1 MDSLSYLRGRRM
13 WAAPD
18 FVVWGQTSEIS
29 INYIELASV
38 DGSSRIMFNE
48 ANVGQSGQG
57 VEFQNII
64 DSRGNSL
71 PASILQPKVI
81 IQSKSQFQAFLLG
94 REFSTGFRIAR
105 ETSASEP
112 ITVDLLIIEMG

>member
-18 FVVWGQTSEIS
+18 FVVWGQSSEIS
-29 INYIELASV
+29 IYYIELASV
-38 DGSSRIMFNE
+38 GGSSRIMFNQG
-48 ANVGQSGQG
+48 NVGQSGQG
-57 VEFQNII
+57 VEFKNIV

-71 PASILQPKVI
+71 PVSISQPKVI
-81 IQSKSQFQAFLLG
+81 IQSKSQYQAFLLG
-94 REFSTGFRIAR
+94 KEYSSGFRIAR

-112 ITVDLLIIEMG
+112 VTVDLLIIEMG